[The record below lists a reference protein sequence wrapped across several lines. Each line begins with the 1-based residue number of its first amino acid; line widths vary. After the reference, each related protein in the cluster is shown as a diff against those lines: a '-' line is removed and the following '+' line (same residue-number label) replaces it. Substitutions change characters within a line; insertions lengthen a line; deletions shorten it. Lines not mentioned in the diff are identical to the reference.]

1 MKLKQLRKMHG
12 YTQAAFS
19 AKFDIAQNTLSN
31 YERGNRKPDPSW
43 IAKVAQVMKVPADY
57 ILDADQICDSRMG
70 RALKEE
76 REVQNYTLK
85 EVSKQT
91 KIPLHDLEDYEEDRE
106 PINRYLFLLLC
117 KFYGTTA
124 QEFYIQHDMIDE
136 DIPDWFNGDM
146 EAYLNFKEAHDK
158 DALEETKIF
167 ASLSPFSQE
176 DIALLLDFRKLNS
189 FGQEKAISYIRDL
202 TEQYKYTEKES
213 SISEDAGNK

>member
-1 MKLKQLRKMHG
+1 MKLKQLRIMHG

-31 YERGNRKPDPSW
+31 YERGNRKPDPIW

-70 RALKEE
+70 RALKDE
-76 REVQNYTLK
+76 REEQGYSLK

-136 DIPDWFNGDM
+136 DIPDWFN
-146 EAYLNFKEAHDK
+146 FKEAQDK
-158 DALEETKIF
+158 DAFEETKIF
-167 ASLSPFSQE
+167 ASLNPFSQE

-189 FGQEKAISYIRDL
+189 FGQEKALSYIRDL
-202 TEQYKYTEKES
+202 TEQHKYIEKES